1 MHHPCGRCIFQV
13 YFQIKE
19 YEYVLGTTTSTATSA
34 QKTLT
39 GTNNPNYTI
48 KVRVKDNAGNYSAY
62 SNEIKLNIERLYI
75 RQLYQ
80 GLRGNANVREAEID
94 AWENHTSSVTA
105 AQIAL
110 GVFNSEESSKLYTA
124 IGKEEMARRLYIGI
138 LGRGIDSSGF
148 AHYTSWMTSD
158 NWFDVNI
165 KILTA
170 IVNSVEAQGI
180 YSARGL
186 ITGTIQ

>member
-1 MHHPCGRCIFQV
+1 
-13 YFQIKE
+13 
-19 YEYVLGTTTSTATSA
+19 
-34 QKTLT
+34 
-39 GTNNPNYTI
+39 
-48 KVRVKDNAGNYSAY
+48 
-62 SNEIKLNIERLYI
+62 
-75 RQLYQ
+75 
-80 GLRGNANVREAEID
+80 
-94 AWENHTSSVTA
+94 
-105 AQIAL
+105 
-110 GVFNSEESSKLYTA
+110 
-124 IGKEEMARRLYIGI
+124 MARRLYIGI